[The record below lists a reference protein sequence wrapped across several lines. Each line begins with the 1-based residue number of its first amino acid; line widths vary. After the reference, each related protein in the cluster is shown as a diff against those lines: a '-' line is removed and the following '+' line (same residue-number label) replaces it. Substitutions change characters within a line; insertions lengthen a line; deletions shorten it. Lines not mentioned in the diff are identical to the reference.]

1 MPISTTLVN
10 NTPIAVVGAGL
21 TIQLGAA
28 ITALRLQG
36 SVDGTNYVDLPYR
49 NATSISGDGV
59 TMDGIGIG
67 KMAFSAGQTVRL
79 DIRGLAY
86 IRGTDMTNSVAIAYE
101 VFFDSAGLLPAI
113 APNDYATLGGLGDSQ
128 LSSGIVTTP
137 GNDQQNLTTGRLG
150 AMTGYNCLMWASG
163 YSAGKLVYNGI
174 AGTTGITMQIL
185 HDSHLATAMAKRWT
199 FCCVSGG
206 TNDIA
211 GAVASTTTLEYLE
224 RIIIGLLSVGTIPI
238 IMGVLP
244 NLVTLGAAHDAL
256 NIGYRKLAAKYARQG
271 VIFEDA
277 YAPHVETTG
286 LGVAAHFRDNTH
298 LTSAHNKVRGQR
310 LATLILAAHPW
321 VRDAYVPVS
330 NATGKSGLV
339 TNPVYTANAGAVTPT
354 GWSISGVGAVTNVA
368 AGTAVGNEWTLTK
381 GLNSVSA
388 TTGNIFPAGATYI
401 LVTGITTTNA
411 ASANTELGVRDP
423 AFSAAAHAWRWVLDT
438 ETPAGFIIA
447 VKFSVPTGFPTNYIR
462 QVNGGANPSSIMLF
476 QTEAQVA

>member
-1 MPISTTLVN
+1 MSATTYS
-10 NTPIAVVGAGL
+10 L
-21 TIQLGAA
+21 TDGQDVSVIGYKGIYVYFNATTAAPVKIQGSLGSDKF
-28 ITALRLQG
+28 TDLKYELQG
-36 SVDGTNYVDLPYR
+36 GAISRSTVASRVFDAGDLIYVHLDGAFDEIQFVGGAVNVDVF
-49 NATSISGDGV
+49 A
-59 TMDGIGIG
+59 
-67 KMAFSAGQTVRL
+67 
-79 DIRGLAY
+79 
-86 IRGTDMTNSVAIAYE
+86 
-101 VFFDSAGLLPAI
+101 FFDSAGLLPAI

-224 RIIIGLLSVGTIPI
+224 RIIIGLISVGTIPI

-298 LTSAHNKVRGQR
+298 LTSAQNKVRGQR

-330 NATGKSGLV
+330 DATGKSGLV

-368 AGTAVGNEWTLTK
+368 AGTAVGNEWTLTR

-423 AFSAAAHAWRWVLDT
+423 AFSVAAHAWRWVLDT

-476 QTEAQVA
+476 QTEAQVE